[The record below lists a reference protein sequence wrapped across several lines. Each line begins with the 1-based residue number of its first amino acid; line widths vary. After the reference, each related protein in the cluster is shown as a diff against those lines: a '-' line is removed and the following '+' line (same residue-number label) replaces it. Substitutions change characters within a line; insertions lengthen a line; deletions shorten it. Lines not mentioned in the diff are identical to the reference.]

1 MYVEEKIGDSYQQ
14 WQPGIRIKIMASTG
28 SGKSHFILHT
38 LLNYAVS
45 RGCRILYFVNRKILK
60 EQLEAELKD
69 RIAHKLYKSYG
80 VGVDWHNFIWVRT
93 YQEIEME
100 IKAGNN
106 QAAIFSPNYIVYD
119 ECHYFYADSD
129 FNTNTIL
136 SYNFLRQNSNAV
148 HIFMSATM
156 ENMLRWIDSNG
167 ITDWSGIEVRM
178 PEPIRNMNKIE
189 LPVDYSY
196 IQLHCIDNEDDIP
209 AVIEEKAELG
219 EKWLIFI
226 DSIEKGKKVYKELC
240 NHAICQK
247 NDIVFIDASYER
259 DEEARESVGE
269 LEATR
274 SINKKII
281 IATSVM
287 DNGISFEDQELRNL
301 LIMADSKEEFIQM
314 LGRKR
319 QDGKE
324 VNVYICRRSKEYF
337 ERRKQ
342 YIDRTN
348 CYFEH
353 YKNQIAQM
361 NQYTYQVAMQTGNYT
376 GAYVFMQQKI
386 LDDIFSRDVI
396 YKHVKKFCYFFNGMI
411 AINPFSIDKMMNSKA
426 FYQSMID
433 AMNLD
438 PDAFV
443 KQQAKWLE
451 ISGEKVERVILDS
464 AEKKLDRVKEQLSKY
479 LDNLMEDKENIELTI
494 ELNTQKLKK
503 DNRDA
508 FLYLLERANEDGERE
523 NEIKNLKKTDR
534 PIQPDDFNT
543 CMRVAGL
550 SYNMRK
556 EGKKFIIAKKER

>member
-1 MYVEEKIGDSYQQ
+1 
-14 WQPGIRIKIMASTG
+14 
-28 SGKSHFILHT
+28 
-38 LLNYAVS
+38 
-45 RGCRILYFVNRKILK
+45 
-60 EQLEAELKD
+60 
-69 RIAHKLYKSYG
+69 
-80 VGVDWHNFIWVRT
+80 
-93 YQEIEME
+93 
-100 IKAGNN
+100 
-106 QAAIFSPNYIVYD
+106 
-119 ECHYFYADSD
+119 
-129 FNTNTIL
+129 
-136 SYNFLRQNSNAV
+136 
-148 HIFMSATM
+148 
-156 ENMLRWIDSNG
+156 
-167 ITDWSGIEVRM
+167 
-178 PEPIRNMNKIE
+178 
-189 LPVDYSY
+189 
-196 IQLHCIDNEDDIP
+196 
-209 AVIEEKAELG
+209 
-219 EKWLIFI
+219 
-226 DSIEKGKKVYKELC
+226 
-240 NHAICQK
+240 
-247 NDIVFIDASYER
+247 
-259 DEEARESVGE
+259 
-269 LEATR
+269 
-274 SINKKII
+274 
-281 IATSVM
+281 
-287 DNGISFEDQELRNL
+287 
-301 LIMADSKEEFIQM
+301 M

-361 NQYTYQVAMQTGNYT
+361 NQYTYQAAMQTGNYT

-464 AEKKLDRVKEQLSKY
+464 GEKKLDRVKEQLSKY

-543 CMRVAGL
+543 CIRVAGL

>member
-1 MYVEEKIGDSYQQ
+1 MYVEEKIEDRYQQ
-14 WQPGIRIKIMASTG
+14 WQPGTRIKIMASTG

-38 LLNYAVS
+38 LLKYAVS
-45 RGCRILYFVNRKILK
+45 RGYRILYLVNRKILK
-60 EQLEAELKD
+60 KQLEDELRN
-69 RIAHKLYKSYG
+69 RIVYELYGSYRVYG
-80 VGVDWHNFIWVRT
+80 DNFICIRT

-106 QAAIFSPNYIVYD
+106 QVANYNPNYIVYD

-136 SYNFLRQNSNAV
+136 SYGFLTQNSNAV

-156 ENMLRWIDSNG
+156 ENMLRRIDSNG
-167 ITDWSGIEVRM
+167 ITDWYGIEVRM

-189 LPVDYSY
+189 LPVNYSY

-348 CYFEH
+348 RYFEH

-361 NQYTYQVAMQTGNYT
+361 NAAMQTGNYT

-451 ISGEKVERVILDS
+451 IPDEKVERVILDS

-508 FLYLLERANEDGERE
+508 FLYFLERANEDGERE

-550 SYNMRK
+550 SYDMRK